1 MLLSDDD
8 TQAFDA
14 APGSIGQPAF
24 DAAPAA
30 FAPPAAAAG
39 HPQSPLPAVLPP
51 EAIPHLQQ
59 LRAALGRY
67 RSTSAPAELASA
79 FPAAAVMVAT
89 MVRSADGRPELEQ
102 LRHLADT
109 LPEFGEFLTAAA
121 GEAERVIRV
130 GTTGVWRALGLRS
143 TPPSWTPAERDTAR
157 MVFACAC
164 APAMRMDPVRFQAGL
179 RALGAPRFAELLCR
193 EMAES
198 EEAWTRALG
207 DRYESVRHRCAR
219 RTTWRSLG
227 LSELLRGDEISRTAV
242 TRRLERWMA
251 DGGLLPTLASELEAA
266 IVHART
272 PARFA

>member
-1 MLLSDDD
+1 MLLSNDH

-14 APGSIGQPAF
+14 APGAVGGLAPTTGQP
-24 DAAPAA
+24 
-30 FAPPAAAAG
+30 G
-39 HPQSPLPAVLPP
+39 SPLSVVLPP

-67 RSTSAPAELASA
+67 RTSAAPAELAGA
-79 FPAAAVMVAT
+79 FPAATAVLGT
-89 MVRSADGRPELEQ
+89 MVRSVDGRPELEQ
-102 LRHLADT
+102 LRHLADM
-109 LPEFGEFLTAAA
+109 LPEFGELLRAAT
-121 GEAERVIRV
+121 GEAERVICA
-130 GTTGVWRALGLRS
+130 GTAGIWGALGLRS
-143 TPPSWTPAERDTAR
+143 TAPSWTPAEHDAAR

-164 APAMRMDPVRFQAGL
+164 APALRMDPVRFQAGL
-179 RALGAPRFAELLCR
+179 RAVAAPRFAELLCR
-193 EMAES
+193 ELAES

-227 LSELLRGDEISRTAV
+227 LADLLRGDEISRKAV

-251 DGGLLPTLASELEAA
+251 DGGPLPTLAGELEAA